1 MPKSVAA
8 ATYASCAV
16 AIASRFRI
24 GFHRQSRVGRPF
36 AERGVV
42 ELYIE
47 MAQQDERERIGAR
60 GNAAT
65 AIGDDP
71 FRGRPN
77 SPYLLAQTLLT
88 LASVMGLSTAE
99 LCQAMARTVY
109 TFFGLDLT

>member
-8 ATYASCAV
+8 ATYVRCAV

-60 GNAAT
+60 GNAAA

-71 FRGRPN
+71 LRRRPN
-77 SPYLLAQTLLT
+77 RCEALAKLVGWQKL
-88 LASVMGLSTAE
+88 VGVRVE
-99 LCQAMARTVY
+99 QVR
-109 TFFGLDLT
+109 GG